1 MSQISAHGERNATI
15 IPFPLH
21 RVSAPAGV
29 ENASE
34 GAIIQELPVVEQHQ
48 ELSAVTSDAS
58 PSKAESRAHNVSLHA
73 LAGRDQSR
81 YEVEAKLRQRG
92 LLPDVIQ
99 AEVEHL
105 VSTGLIN
112 DDALALDLVDRY
124 AHRQGMA
131 KPVVAQKL
139 RLRHLDQE
147 SVIAALA
154 SLDDDTE
161 MSKLDDLARDR
172 LRKMGDLSPAV
183 TKRRLAAFLQ
193 RKGFSSSEVYATVDR
208 VLGSP

>member
-48 ELSAVTSDAS
+48 ELSAVTSDAF

-112 DDALALDLVDRY
+112 DDALALDLWI
-124 AHRQGMA
+124 GMPTG
-131 KPVVAQKL
+131 KDGQTGRAQKL
-139 RLRHLDQE
+139 RLRILIR
-147 SVIAALA
+147 SVIAALG

>member
-1 MSQISAHGERNATI
+1 MSHTSAQGERDATI

-21 RVSAPAGV
+21 RVSSPAGA
-29 ENASE
+29 ENTSE
-34 GAIIQELPVVEQHQ
+34 GAVIQELPVFTEHQ
-48 ELSAVTSDAS
+48 ELSAVSGDAS
-58 PSKAESRAHNVSLHA
+58 PSKAESRAHAVSLHA
-73 LAGRDQSR
+73 LTGRDQSR
-81 YEVEAKLRQRG
+81 YEVEAKLRHRG

-105 VSTGLIN
+105 VATGLVN

-124 AHRQGMA
+124 AHRQGLA

-139 RLRHLDQE
+139 RLRHLAQE
-147 SVIAALA
+147 SVVAALA

-161 MSKLDDLARDR
+161 VSKLDDLAKDR
-172 LRKMGDLSPAV
+172 LRKMGDLTPAV

-193 RKGFSSSEVYATVDR
+193 RKGFSSSEVYTTLDR

>member
-1 MSQISAHGERNATI
+1 MSDASAQGEQDATI

-21 RVSAPAGV
+21 RVSSPAGA
-29 ENASE
+29 ENTSK
-34 GAIIQELPVVEQHQ
+34 GAVVQELPVFTENPEISA
-48 ELSAVTSDAS
+48 ELAGVTS
-58 PSKAESRAHNVSLHA
+58 SKAQSRAHNVSLHA

-81 YEVEAKLRQRG
+81 YEVEAKLHQRG
-92 LLPDVIQ
+92 LLPDVIE

-105 VSTGLIN
+105 VAAGLIN

-124 AHRQGMA
+124 ANRQGMA

-139 RLRHLDQE
+139 RLRHLAQE
-147 SVIAALA
+147 SVVAALA
-154 SLDDDTE
+154 SLDGDTE
-161 MSKLDDLARDR
+161 MSKLDDLAKDR

-193 RKGFSSSEVYATVDR
+193 RKGFSSSEIYSTLDR
-208 VLGSP
+208 ILGSP